1 MNTATQ
7 SNKDQVFSM
16 LPRAAKQRLIT
27 VGLGW
32 IVVAAIEA
40 MAYTVLALA
49 IVNHWSPNWVL
60 ISAIAAILVTVV
72 VTRSGFLTG
81 VRLAGDLFAELGKSL
96 ARAKLSW
103 FSNEQRAQV
112 ATIAGQGIPGFM
124 SIPAHQLQTFLHAPL
139 MPLFLLIGIAIL
151 AGLDAAFVALVLLLL
166 SLFAQFLA
174 QRSLIRADEKR
185 NSADLAAL
193 QATLELV
200 DHIELLRTAAGPV
213 GAIQRIEH
221 RWAEQEAILARIN
234 RAAAFATFI
243 ATLASVLPVAGM
255 AIYFVLIGMD
265 NAALVL
271 ALLVL
276 IGRAAAPLAELATA
290 GLNIND
296 LFAALR
302 SFNQMTHAPELP
314 EPSQPQTPVG
324 YDITAHNISY
334 APALEHI
341 TFDIPSGARVWVTG
355 PSGSGKSTL
364 LELFTRFDDPQKGKI
379 TLGGISLDQM
389 KYEDLVANI
398 AYVTQEPILF
408 TGSLAENIRLG
419 KADATYEEIEAVARR
434 AALSAIID
442 RSSEGVNQ
450 SVGQQGS
457 ALSGGE
463 RQRVAIARAL
473 LKDTP
478 ILILDEATSALDET
492 TEQEIVKTVLALSAT
507 VIFVTHR
514 DAAIWQPTQTI
525 TLAATVQN

>member
-1 MNTATQ
+1 MNTTTQ

-16 LPRAAKQRLIT
+16 LPRAAKQRLMT
-27 VGLGW
+27 VGIGW

-49 IVNHWSPNWVL
+49 IVNHLSPSWVL
-60 ISAIAAILVTVV
+60 ISAVAAILVTIA
-72 VTRSGFLTG
+72 VTRAGYLTG
-81 VRLAGDLFAELGKSL
+81 VRLAGDLFDELGRSL

-103 FSNEQRAQV
+103 FSNEQRTQV
-112 ATIAGQGIPGFM
+112 STIAGQGIPGFM

-151 AGLDAAFVALVLLLL
+151 AGLDTALMALVLLLL

-174 QRSLIRADEKR
+174 QRSLIRADEQR
-185 NSADLAAL
+185 NRADLGAS

-221 RWAEQEAILARIN
+221 RWVEQEVVLARIN

-243 ATLASVLPVAGM
+243 ATLASVLPIAGM
-255 AIYFVLIGMD
+255 AIYLVLVGAD

-271 ALLVL
+271 ALLAL

-296 LFAALR
+296 LLAALQR
-302 SFNQMTHAPELP
+302 FNQITHAPELP
-314 EPSQPQTPVG
+314 EPSQPQLPLG
-324 YDITAHNISY
+324 YDLSVTNVNY
-334 APALEHI
+334 APVLEHV
-341 TFDIPSGARVWVTG
+341 TLDIPNGARVWVTG

-379 TLGGISLDQM
+379 TLGGIPLDQM

-398 AYVTQEPILF
+398 AYVSQEPILF

-419 KADATYEEIEAVARR
+419 KPDATHEEIEAVARR
-434 AALSAIID
+434 AALAAIID
-442 RSSEGVNQ
+442 RNPEGMDQ

-473 LKDTP
+473 LKDAP
-478 ILILDEATSALDET
+478 ILILDEATSALDEV
-492 TEQEIVKTVLALSAT
+492 TEQEVVKEILAVSST

-514 DAAIWQPTQTI
+514 DAAIWQPTQI
-525 TLAATVQN
+525 IDLASAVKN